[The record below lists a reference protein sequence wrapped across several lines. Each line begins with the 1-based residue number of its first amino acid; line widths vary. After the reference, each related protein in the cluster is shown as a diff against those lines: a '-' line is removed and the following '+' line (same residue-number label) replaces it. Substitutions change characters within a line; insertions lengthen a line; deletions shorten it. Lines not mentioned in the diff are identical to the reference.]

1 MCAITGKRVEESSEG
16 KWGDVLAKR
25 MQEVATH
32 REMLTPAR
40 NKVKDLEEE
49 MPKGNQKAPPTKVP
63 ACDDGGRGA
72 STSQSTTAKQA
83 AAVGQAC

>member
-16 KWGDVLAKR
+16 KWGDVRAKR
-25 MQEVATH
+25 MQEVATN
-32 REMLTPAR
+32 RGVLTPPR

-49 MPKGNQKAPPTKVP
+49 MPKGNQKAPTKVP
-63 ACDDGGRGA
+63 AGDDGGRGA
-72 STSQSTTAKQA
+72 STSQITTAKQA